1 MATKELMSPNMIERY
16 WDKFYKANNV
26 QAKAYSDEA
35 VQWFKN
41 RVSKDLKV
49 HADKIINANSDY
61 KKRNPKQAKNL
72 AGKLFTYEYAAE
84 TAGGDHGY
92 YDRYPMVFFFDT
104 YRSKEGKLILLG
116 LNVHYLTPTQRA
128 NLYKHLM
135 KLKNTKGITEK
146 TRLRLEW
153 ESIVAYAGQKICETA
168 VHAYRA
174 DRVQSQLV
182 EIPPE
187 DFIVATF
194 LRTERWVKPMSTDPA
209 IQSYVRKLIRK
220 K

>member
-61 KKRNPKQAKNL
+61 KKRNAKQAKNL

-104 YRSKEGKLILLG
+104 FRSKEGKLILLG

-194 LRTERWVKPMSTDPA
+194 LRTERWVKPISADPA